1 METKNDYAICCIPVS
16 PMRLE
21 PAHRSEMVS
30 QQLFGE
36 PCLIIE
42 RGKDHWIKI
51 KGRYDGYEGWCQ
63 DGHVTKIDEDQYLG
77 DGYELTVDWINEIE
91 YNGNKMIIPFGSAL
105 PPLNNGKTRWTNNVI
120 QFNGARWNFD
130 VITHNED
137 TVRDVAF
144 RFLNTSYLWGG
155 KSIFGID
162 CSAFTQTVYKFLQV
176 PLPRDAYQQADVGE
190 ALGFLQEARCGDLA
204 FFDNEDGR
212 ITHVGILLNDHEII
226 HSSVK
231 VRVDKIDNLGI
242 INQDTFERTHKLR
255 IIKRYF

>member
-1 METKNDYAICCIPVS
+1 METKNDYAVCCIPVS

-21 PAHRSEMVS
+21 PSHRSEMVS

-42 RGKDHWIKI
+42 RGKDHWVKV
-51 KGRYDGYEGWCQ
+51 KAHYDGYEGWCQ
-63 DGHVTKIDEDQYLG
+63 DGHVTTIDEEQYFAHG
-77 DGYELTVDWINEIE
+77 HELTADWINELE
-91 YNGNKMIIPFGSAL
+91 YNGKKMIVPFGSSL
-105 PPLNNGKTRWTNNVI
+105 PALNNGKRNWKNNIV
-120 QFNGARWNFD
+120 QFNGTRWNFD
-130 VITHNED
+130 VITPNED
-137 TVRDVAF
+137 AIHDIAF

-162 CSAFTQTVYKFLQV
+162 CSGFTQTVYKFLQV
-176 PLPRDAYQQADVGE
+176 TLPRDAYQQADVGE

-204 FFDNEDGR
+204 FFDNAEGR
-212 ITHVGILLNDHEII
+212 ITHVGILLSDHEII

-231 VRVDKIDNLGI
+231 VRVDKIDNQGI
-242 INQDTFERTHKLR
+242 INQDTFERTHRLR